1 MFQFRFQ
8 SVLDYRKTVEEKR
21 HSEFSGQRELLEE
34 RIAGLESLRAERSRQ
49 METLR
54 AMDRIKVSP
63 SDVSCLSAYI
73 LSLRERETQEE
84 GIISKMRSDLEE
96 KRKELVEAMRQR
108 KVMEKLRERHF
119 GEFQASE
126 EKQEN
131 NQLDE
136 FGVTRFRMREP

>member
-54 AMDRIKVSP
+54 AMDRVKVSP

-84 GIISKMRSDLEE
+84 DVISKMRSDLEE

-131 NQLDE
+131 SRLDE

>member
-21 HSEFSGQRELLEE
+21 HSEFSEQREFLEK

-54 AMDRIKVSP
+54 AMDRVKVSP
-63 SDVSCLSAYI
+63 SDISYLSSHI
-73 LSLRERETQEE
+73 LSIREKERREEDVILQ
-84 GIISKMRSDLEE
+84 MRTALEE
-96 KRKELVEAMRQR
+96 KRKELVEAMRQK
-108 KVMEKLRERHF
+108 KVMENLRERHF
-119 GEFQASE
+119 EEFRASE
-126 EKQEN
+126 DKQEN

>member
-8 SVLDYRKTVEEKR
+8 SVLDYRKTLEEKR
-21 HSEFSGQRELLEE
+21 HSEFSEQREFLEK

-54 AMDRIKVSP
+54 AMDRVKVSP
-63 SDVSCLSAYI
+63 SDISYLSSYI
-73 LSLRERETQEE
+73 LSLREQETREEDV
-84 GIISKMRSDLEE
+84 ISQMRTALEE
-96 KRKELVEAMRQR
+96 KRKELVEAMRQK
-108 KVMEKLRERHF
+108 KVMENLRERHF
-119 GEFQASE
+119 EEFQESE
-126 EKQEN
+126 DKQEN